1 MKMKLLSAIL
11 GLLACATVAQAGTTN
26 TTYSQTNIV
35 YMMGTNRVA
44 VSNEVWLATTTYAS
58 SNLTYA
64 ISNLQW
70 LTFSN
75 GVTTNLAVLTPG
87 SNTVWLRVTNGL
99 TRAVTNAAP

>member
-1 MKMKLLSAIL
+1 MKIKLLGVI
-11 GLLACATVAQAGTTN
+11 LLAVAMRTKGAGYTN
-26 TTYSQTNIV
+26 LLYSKTNID
-35 YMMGTNRVA
+35 YMLSTNA
-44 VSNEVWLATTTYAS
+44 TWVSNNAYTAATGYSS